1 VEWEK
6 RAGRGE
12 RGERLIDG
20 EAMDVPRMAEIAMK
34 MMVMGMRNSI
44 QAEDAL
50 TRSRPARKRVIQCPM
65 VKADASRVIRPNFV
79 RSNDAASATKNKIWS
94 IPFKSVM
101 CFAPR
106 MKSSICI

>member
-1 VEWEK
+1 MEWEK
-6 RAGRGE
+6 RSV

-20 EAMDVPRMAEIAMK
+20 EAMDVPRMAEIAMT
-34 MMVMGMRNSI
+34 MMVMGIRNSI
-44 QAEDAL
+44 QDEDAR
-50 TRSRPARKRVIQCPM
+50 TRSRPARKRVMQWPM

-79 RSNDAASATKNKIWS
+79 RSNDAESATRNKIWS
-94 IPFKSVM
+94 IPFKSVI